1 MSNDTDLLS
10 CALEAL
16 VSLRKRGLYPN
27 EVLIAKELDES
38 PHRVRQVMEEALKQ
52 GLVTK
57 KDGYYEITD
66 EGFKRVLKHRE
77 LYIHDFFVHGDD
89 RWSRNITD
97 WGRHWRRRHG
107 LTRDALERFY
117 RALANL
123 DGRVEELIP
132 LTELKPGER
141 GIVISAVGGYGAARR
156 LAEMGL
162 TPGVQVEVVRKAPL
176 RGPIEVEVRGTR
188 LVLGFGLAS
197 RIAVKKI

>member
-1 MSNDTDLLS
+1 M
-10 CALEAL
+10 AL
-16 VSLRKRGLYPN
+16 RRRGLYPN

-38 PHRVRQVMEEALKQ
+38 PYKVRQIMEDALKQ

-57 KDGYYEITD
+57 KNGYYEITD

-77 LYIHDFFVHGDD
+77 LYVHDFFVHGDN
-89 RWSRNITD
+89 RWSKSITD

-107 LTRDALERFY
+107 LTRDVLNKFY
-117 RALANL
+117 RVLADL

-132 LTELKPGER
+132 LTELKPGEK
-141 GIVISAVGGYGAARR
+141 GIVVSAVGGFGAARR

-162 TPGVQVEVVRKAPL
+162 TPGVQIEVVRRAPL
-176 RGPIEVEVRGTR
+176 RGPIEIEVRGTR

-197 RIAVKKI
+197 RIAVKKV

>member
-1 MSNDTDLLS
+1 MSSIDPLS

-16 VSLRKRGLYPN
+16 MALRRRGLYPN

-38 PHRVRQVMEEALKQ
+38 PYKVRQIMEDALKQ

-57 KDGYYEITD
+57 KNGYYEITD

-77 LYIHDFFVHGDD
+77 LYVHDFFVHGDN
-89 RWSRNITD
+89 RWSKSITD

-107 LTRDALERFY
+107 LTRDVLNKFY
-117 RALANL
+117 RVLADL

-132 LTELKPGER
+132 LTELKPGEK
-141 GIVISAVGGYGAARR
+141 GIVVSAVGGFGAARR

-162 TPGVQVEVVRKAPL
+162 TPGVQIEVVRRAPL
-176 RGPIEVEVRGTR
+176 RGPIEIEVRGTR

-197 RIAVKKI
+197 RIAVKKV